1 MVCLVAGK
9 NSPTPSWDGACF
21 VPASP
26 PPPSPGE
33 WGGRGCVSLGSS
45 IPLRIWNSSS
55 VTCVC
60 LSSVTYA
67 LASFTLDFLTISLG
81 CPSLFKPFVPWEVA
95 CVPYSFHLSISGELS
110 LMFSPNTFLS
120 HHSQADMRCFFY
132 SFPLVTV
139 ISGILIPFLHCA
151 WANKIFCPL
160 VKREWCSFKTGIWQ
174 HISCKGMVL
183 VKWGTLHK
191 SIDCQKRE
199 T

>member
-1 MVCLVAGK
+1 MGLVLYLQAPPLLPGGMRRAGL
-9 NSPTPSWDGACF
+9 C
-21 VPASP
+21 VP
-26 PPPSPGE
+26 GQQH
-33 WGGRGCVSLGSS
+33 SLENLEFLLS
-45 IPLRIWNSSS
+45 NF
-55 VTCVC
+55 CVC

-183 VKWGTLHK
+183 GKWGTLHK